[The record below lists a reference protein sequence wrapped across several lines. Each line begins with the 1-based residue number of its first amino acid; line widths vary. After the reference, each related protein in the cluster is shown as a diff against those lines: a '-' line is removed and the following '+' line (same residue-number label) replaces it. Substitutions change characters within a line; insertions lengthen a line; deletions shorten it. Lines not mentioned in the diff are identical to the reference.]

1 MSKLSSYADSITRLF
16 LLKRSLFLP
25 EEIEQ
30 IIPQDLYVEGIK
42 KVLDDELLLFLDSDF
57 NSINSQISFLE
68 SSFYLCNQ
76 LLRDSDWASM
86 SHSVEL
92 RTPLVDYRLLRN
104 ISPLQADLKF
114 GEGKKF
120 LSKSPKIN
128 VPNEIVNKKKT
139 GFSLPM
145 DLWIGDAIQ
154 SLDVDS
160 NGIKF
165 GDNWARKW
173 SQVIINKNIDL

>member
-1 MSKLSSYADSITRLF
+1 
-16 LLKRSLFLP
+16 
-25 EEIEQ
+25 
-30 IIPQDLYVEGIK
+30 
-42 KVLDDELLLFLDSDF
+42 
-57 NSINSQISFLE
+57 
-68 SSFYLCNQ
+68 
-76 LLRDSDWASM
+76 M

-104 ISPLQADLKF
+104 ISPLLADLKL
-114 GEGKKF
+114 GEGKKL

-128 VPNEIVNKKKT
+128 VPKQIVNKKKT

-145 DLWIGDAIQ
+145 DLWVGDAIQ
-154 SLDVDS
+154 SLDLDS
-160 NGIKF
+160 KEIKF